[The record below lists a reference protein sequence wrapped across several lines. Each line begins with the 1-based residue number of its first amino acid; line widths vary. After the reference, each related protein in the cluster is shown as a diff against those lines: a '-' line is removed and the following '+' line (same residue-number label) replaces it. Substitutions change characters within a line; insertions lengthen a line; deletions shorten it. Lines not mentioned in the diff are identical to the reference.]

1 MNTQLTLEEKLDLAK
16 DGLNENLQKKQAL
29 EHQISQQFE
38 ELKRLEISLEKR
50 SRATTTEE

>member
-1 MNTQLTLEEKLDLAK
+1 MNTQLTLEEKLDLTK

>member
-29 EHQISQQFE
+29 GHRISQQFE
-38 ELKRLEISLEKR
+38 ALKRLEISLEKR

>member
-29 EHQISQQFE
+29 EHRISKQFE

>member
-16 DGLNENLQKKQAL
+16 DSLDENLQKKQAL
-29 EHQISQQFE
+29 EHRISQQFE

>member
-1 MNTQLTLEEKLDLAK
+1 MNIQLTLEKKLDLAK

-29 EHQISQQFE
+29 EHRISKQFE

>member
-16 DGLNENLQKKQAL
+16 DGLDENLQKKQAL
-29 EHQISQQFE
+29 EHRISQQFE
-38 ELKRLEISLEKR
+38 ELKRLEIALEKR